1 MEIAFLPHW
10 WDGGENIK
18 FSDRKRVCVLHTCGL
33 KSLMELEY
41 MFPDWESFF
50 VQVSIFKERSQGE
63 RGRSAAHPQPV
74 PTEPSRGPDKN
85 ISELFEWLGS
95 CW

>member
-1 MEIAFLPHW
+1 M
-10 WDGGENIK
+10 
-18 FSDRKRVCVLHTCGL
+18 CVLHTCGL

-41 MFPDWESFF
+41 MFPEWESFF
-50 VQVSIFKERSQGE
+50 VQVSIFKERSQEERGRKRRE
-63 RGRSAAHPQPV
+63 RRGRSATHPQPV

-85 ISELFEWLGS
+85 ISVLFEWLGS